1 MKCFCISHWIFPSM
15 LSSTAMNWKTCKKT
29 NELSISY
36 RKLVFFQ
43 IILSVQTCIVSKP
56 YPGLRSACVWQQ
68 TRHTIIIPASN
79 KEPSTYHFILY
90 PPLLW
95 LIDLPASI
103 SLFLLLDK
111 KEKQIRRKQ
120 SWYGRNPVNP
130 STNQMGKK
138 LGYHIKNLGWKH
150 KP

>member
-1 MKCFCISHWIFPSM
+1 M
-15 LSSTAMNWKTCKKT
+15 
-29 NELSISY
+29 
-36 RKLVFFQ
+36 
-43 IILSVQTCIVSKP
+43 VSKP

>member
-1 MKCFCISHWIFPSM
+1 M
-15 LSSTAMNWKTCKKT
+15 
-29 NELSISY
+29 
-36 RKLVFFQ
+36 
-43 IILSVQTCIVSKP
+43 VSKP
-56 YPGLRSACVWQQ
+56 YSGLRSACVWQQ

-79 KEPSTYHFILY
+79 KEPSTYHFILH

-120 SWYGRNPVNP
+120 SWYRRNPVNP
-130 STNQMGKK
+130 SANQMGKK
-138 LGYHIKNLGWKH
+138 LGYHLHQSHGGVYIFLIEGEIVVDGEVLKRRDGMGVYDTKSFELETLKDSH
-150 KP
+150 ILLIEVPM